1 MILGI
6 GSALGNWAGLLVLV
20 AAVTIA
26 YGYRVSVEERALV
39 AVLGDR
45 YRAYMRR
52 TTRFVPF
59 VV

>member
-1 MILGI
+1 
-6 GSALGNWAGLLVLV
+6 VV
-20 AAVTIA
+20 AVTIA

-52 TTRFVPF
+52 TKRFVPF